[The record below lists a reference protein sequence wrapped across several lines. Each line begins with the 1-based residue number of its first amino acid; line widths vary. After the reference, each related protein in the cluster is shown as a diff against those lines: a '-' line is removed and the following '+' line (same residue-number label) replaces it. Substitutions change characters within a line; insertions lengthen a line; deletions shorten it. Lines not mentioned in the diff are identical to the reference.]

1 MIHSEALV
9 AIPTPGRYMARLC
22 NHFAHRLTVHR
33 KETQARI
40 DFPNAPCSLQAVEHS
55 LDIRIEAPDRATLL
69 RLQEVVTRHLKQ
81 VASAESFEVT
91 WNDLE

>member
-1 MIHSEALV
+1 MVHSGALV
-9 AIPTPGRYMARLC
+9 AIPTPGKYMARLC

-40 DFPNAPCSLQAVEHS
+40 DFPNAPCSLQALADS
-55 LDIRIEAPDRATLL
+55 LDIRIDAPDRTTLV

-81 VASAESFEVT
+81 VASAECFEVT
-91 WNDLE
+91 WRDLE